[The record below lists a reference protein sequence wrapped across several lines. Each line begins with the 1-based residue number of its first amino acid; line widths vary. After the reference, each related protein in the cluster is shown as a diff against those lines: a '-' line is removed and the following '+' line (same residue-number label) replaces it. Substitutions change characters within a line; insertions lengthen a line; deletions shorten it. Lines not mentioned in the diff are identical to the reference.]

1 MEKEKIVKEN
11 RDKRKSHEEGKG
23 RRENEIE
30 KFYLLKNKE
39 ITSFKKL

>member
-1 MEKEKIVKEN
+1 MKKE
-11 RDKRKSHEEGKG
+11 KG

-39 ITSFKKL
+39 INVFLRNFDSST